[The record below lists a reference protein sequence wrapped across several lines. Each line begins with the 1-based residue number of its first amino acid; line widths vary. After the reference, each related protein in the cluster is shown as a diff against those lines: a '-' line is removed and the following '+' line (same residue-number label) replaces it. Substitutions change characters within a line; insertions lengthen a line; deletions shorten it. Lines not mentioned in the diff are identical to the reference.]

1 MSIIIINIGDRRR
14 RKEIVMLLQ
23 CLGPVT
29 LEMAGAAAARLLM
42 SITVRSQAYLVTCL
56 CLPPFVICVL
66 FVCSTKAT

>member
-1 MSIIIINIGDRRR
+1 
-14 RKEIVMLLQ
+14 MLLQ

-29 LEMAGAAAARLLM
+29 LEMAGAAAARQLM